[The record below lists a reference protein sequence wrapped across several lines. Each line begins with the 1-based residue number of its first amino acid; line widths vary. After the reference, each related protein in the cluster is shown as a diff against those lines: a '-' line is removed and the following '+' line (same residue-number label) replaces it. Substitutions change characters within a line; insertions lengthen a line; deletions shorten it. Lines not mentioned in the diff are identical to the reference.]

1 MSKFL
6 YLTIDDSPSAQT
18 DALTDFLVQKNIPA
32 ILFVR
37 GALME
42 DPQNFAKIV
51 RAIQK
56 GFLIGNHSYA
66 HERTSHI
73 GFDAQTSQI
82 SKTQDLIERAYAAAG
97 LTQPIKT
104 FRFPHLDRGCGNAY
118 VADFDSFLPAYRD
131 AAQKLFWDGVRLEN
145 TDRPTPEQV
154 QLKCDIQKWL
164 TSEGFKALPTPL
176 VTHSWFCDTELGQAV
191 DTLITYSTSDW
202 MILPRHLGKW
212 PYQSLEDLTRKI
224 DNDPWLHRP
233 ESANIV
239 LMHDYG
245 EEDSLTHFRKLITY
259 FLNQNFEFINFL
271 AEEH

>member
-1 MSKFL
+1 MSKYL

-18 DALTDFLVQKNIPA
+18 DALTDFLLQKNIPA
-32 ILFVR
+32 VLFVR

-42 DPQNFAKIV
+42 DPQNFSKIV

-82 SKTQDLIERAYAAAG
+82 TKTQNLIDRAYNAAEKK
-97 LTQPIKT
+97 QPIKT

-118 VADFDSFLPAYRD
+118 VADFENFPSAYRD

-145 TDRPTPEQV
+145 TDRPTPAQMT
-154 QLKCDIQKWL
+154 LKNDIQRWL
-164 TSEGFKALPTPL
+164 RAEGFETLPTQK
-176 VTHSWFCDTELGQAV
+176 VTHPWYCATELGQAV

-212 PYQSLEDLTRKI
+212 PYQSLDDLTRKI
-224 DNDPWLHRP
+224 DSDPWLNTP

-239 LMHDYG
+239 LIHDYG

-271 AEEH
+271 AEER